1 MKLNVW
7 AVLAALFVLALFLAP
22 KASGFL
28 FDSGGDYNVVWPRA
42 YNNWVDLDGYID
54 VPEGE
59 AC

>member
-7 AVLAALFVLALFLAP
+7 TVLAALFVLALFLAP

-42 YNNWVDLDGYID
+42 YNNWVDLGGYID